1 MSHSVCVI
9 SSRAP
14 YSGQSA
20 REALDTAL
28 VSASYDIET
37 SLLLMGDGVY
47 QLLKGQE
54 AGDIPRK
61 NLAAMLQ
68 VLPLYGIET
77 IYVDQLSLEERG
89 IRSDVLQEG
98 VTVLA
103 EGELPLFIQQ
113 HSRVFNF

>member
-14 YSGQSA
+14 YCGQVA

-37 SLLLMGDGVY
+37 SLLLIGDGVY
-47 QLLKGQE
+47 QLLKGQD
-54 AGDIPRK
+54 AGQIPRK
-61 NLAAMLQ
+61 SLLAMLQ

-77 IYVDQLSLEERG
+77 IHVDQVSLDERG
-89 IRSDVLQEG
+89 INSEALQEG

-103 EGELPLFIQQ
+103 EGELPQFIQQ

>member
-9 SSRAP
+9 STRAP
-14 YSGQSA
+14 YSGQAA

-47 QLLKGQE
+47 QLLEGQDS
-54 AGDIPRK
+54 GQIPRK
-61 NLAAMLQ
+61 NISAMLQ

-77 IYVDQLSLEERG
+77 IHVDHASLEERG
-89 IRSDVLQEG
+89 ITPEALQEG
-98 VTVLA
+98 VTMLA
-103 EGELPLFIQQ
+103 EGELPQFIQQ